1 MPSLLPNPS
10 VVLFDMSNVIGGRP
24 EVFIPDSGQIL
35 GIFTDPLFPQP
46 GKFSINLPIEPTG
59 AWLDVDHD
67 GVKDQGIQIYSLK
80 VGSNLFGN
88 SRLQQMEQEAF
99 VQSYLTDFVTG
110 EITEGN
116 FLLFAPDDRQDFPA
130 APGNDGVWF
139 SGDEPNVTLP
149 AGYSFATLPP
159 HGPIT
164 LDRSPRLTV
173 GILERAETESP
184 DFSAQ
189 GILKSFHS
197 LIDILGERYAYTDLR
212 QLDWE
217 TIRAAYLPRVKKANA
232 EDDMAAYYVLLHELA
247 VSLGDTQVVA
257 TTKNLALSR
266 ALYQGAQKTAT
277 VGADVFAV
285 WGEGDELPGARIQV
299 LSVGEKS
306 PAQKA
311 GWVPG
316 TEILSIDGEP
326 IADRVAA
333 VRLPVGIGT
342 ETVRL
347 DGQARNVLNFEAGQE
362 VTIEFRL
369 PGSSDTQSATM
380 TAGSYPQGGSTP
392 PSAVRNPVSF
402 RQIEDYGLVRWSDFL
417 HYILPKLAVLEEAL
431 SVEQGRA
438 SGGIIIDLRGNSGG
452 WVALYETM
460 ASYLFTAENPMPVG
474 IFDEYFF
481 DASQGKR
488 VKVYSP
494 DYKISAPNPDHA
506 HSGPVVVLVDQTSA
520 SAAEYFSQ
528 HLQQLKR
535 ATIIGQYPTSG
546 AGGECGAGHHACRN
560 LISIHSGLNF
570 LRWHPHAKPRS
581 QRCQTRCSS
590 SCHPQD
596 GARQDP
602 GRGSAVRCGDRLPG

>member
-1 MPSLLPNPS
+1 
-10 VVLFDMSNVIGGRP
+10 
-24 EVFIPDSGQIL
+24 
-35 GIFTDPLFPQP
+35 
-46 GKFSINLPIEPTG
+46 
-59 AWLDVDHD
+59 
-67 GVKDQGIQIYSLK
+67 
-80 VGSNLFGN
+80 
-88 SRLQQMEQEAF
+88 
-99 VQSYLTDFVTG
+99 
-110 EITEGN
+110 
-116 FLLFAPDDRQDFPA
+116 
-130 APGNDGVWF
+130 
-139 SGDEPNVTLP
+139 
-149 AGYSFATLPP
+149 
-159 HGPIT
+159 
-164 LDRSPRLTV
+164 
-173 GILERAETESP
+173 
-184 DFSAQ
+184 
-189 GILKSFHS
+189 
-197 LIDILGERYAYTDLR
+197 
-212 QLDWE
+212 
-217 TIRAAYLPRVKKANA
+217 
-232 EDDMAAYYVLLHELA
+232 
-247 VSLGDTQVVA
+247 
-257 TTKNLALSR
+257 
-266 ALYQGAQKTAT
+266 
-277 VGADVFAV
+277 
-285 WGEGDELPGARIQV
+285 
-299 LSVGEKS
+299 
-306 PAQKA
+306 
-311 GWVPG
+311 
-316 TEILSIDGEP
+316 
-326 IADRVAA
+326 
-333 VRLPVGIGT
+333 
-342 ETVRL
+342 
-347 DGQARNVLNFEAGQE
+347 
-362 VTIEFRL
+362 
-369 PGSSDTQSATM
+369 M